1 MVAAAFFLSG
11 AAALIYQVT
20 WQRLLA
26 LHSGVGIYSIA
37 MIVAAFMVGLGLGSH
52 LGGVA
57 SARIQP
63 RTALIA
69 FAGLE
74 LAIGLFGLAS
84 GRLYYDWL
92 YLKAGGLYTSPWR
105 AGFLHLASLALPTLL
120 MGMSLPLLVH
130 AMVRDAPQAA
140 RTIGLLYGVNVLG
153 ACTGALVTPWV
164 LVRFHGIREALLVAG
179 ASNLLAAL
187 FGLAAGFLNARAADP
202 SRSRGMNPRS
212 LLSWGGSPAPPDPP
226 PAAEAG
232 SAPPGPLPTTLPLSS
247 WAALFALSGF
257 CALSLEIVWFRLID
271 VAVKSTAFTF
281 GTVLAVYL
289 LGLAA
294 GTFIGVAIVGRLR
307 RLLAAF
313 LACECAMLACSAV
326 AVLVLTHLPP
336 HTPFFAWFF
345 ELWGGH
351 RSYNLGGAWSWPP
364 VWRLYLLLPLALYG
378 VPTVL
383 MGVAFTVLQRA
394 VHDDAQGS
402 GRRVGLLQAANI
414 GGCVAGSL
422 LAGLVGLSWMGSA
435 GVLRLLVL
443 SGLVF
448 AAVGIAR
455 SGAPRAFAGA
465 AAGLVVLALLMPGER
480 ALWLRLH
487 GLTPQSGGAA
497 LIAEDASGVVALT
510 PRGGD
515 AWRVWVNG
523 RTHSTL
529 PFGGIHT
536 ALGAVPAIIHPS
548 PREVAVIGLGS
559 GDTAWAAGCRRDETQ
574 RVRVYEICAPQL
586 GLLNALAARPD
597 PPAKLGRFLRDP
609 RLDVRVA
616 DGRHALSVGED
627 SYDLIEMDPLPPSSP
642 YSGNLYSLEFFTLCA
657 RRLNAGGVL
666 CTWGPTPRVRQTFIR
681 ALPYVLELADGL
693 ILVGSNQPL
702 PLDLAAWE
710 ERVMSEGVR
719 SYLGD
724 DRARDVR
731 ASLRTA
737 RPASAAGPADD
748 VNLDLEPRDEFNRP

>member
-1 MVAAAFFLSG
+1 MLAVGIAFFLSG
-11 AAALIYQVT
+11 ASALIYQVT

-69 FAGLE
+69 FASLE

-105 AGFLHLASLALPTLL
+105 AGLLHFASLALPTIL
-120 MGMSLPLLVH
+120 MGMSLPLLVR
-130 AMVRDAPQAA
+130 AMVRDAPHAA

-153 ACTGALVTPWV
+153 ACTGALATPWV
-164 LVRFHGIREALLVAG
+164 LVRFHGIREALVVAG

-187 FGLAAGFLNARAADP
+187 FGLAAGFLAARARDP
-202 SRSRGMNPRS
+202 AARPSAGATSPPA
-212 LLSWGGSPAPPDPP
+212 GSP
-226 PAAEAG
+226 
-232 SAPPGPLPTTLPLSS
+232 PTTLPLSA

-307 RLLAAF
+307 RLVAVF
-313 LACECAMLACSAV
+313 LACECAMLACSAL
-326 AVLVLTHLPP
+326 AVLALTHLPP
-336 HTPFFAWFF
+336 QTPFFAWFF

-394 VHDDAQGS
+394 VHDDVQGS

-414 GGCVAGSL
+414 AGCVAGSL
-422 LAGLVGLSWMGSA
+422 VAGLVGLSWMGSA

-455 SGAPRAFAGA
+455 SGAPRGFAGA
-465 AAGLVVLALLMPGER
+465 AAALVVLALLMPGER

-487 GLTPQSGGAA
+487 GLTSQSGGAA

-559 GDTAWAAGCRRDETQ
+559 GDTAWAAGCRRDETH

-616 DGRHALSVGED
+616 DGRHALSVRED
-627 SYDLIEMDPLPPSSP
+627 RYDLIEMDPLPPSSP
-642 YSGNLYSLEFFTLCA
+642 YSGNLYSMEFFTLCA

-666 CTWGPTPRVRQTFIR
+666 CTWGPTPRVRQTFVR

-702 PLDLAAWE
+702 RLDLAAWE

-737 RPASAAGPADD
+737 RPASAAGPAAD
-748 VNLDLEPRDEFNRP
+748 VNRDLEPRDEFNRP

>member
-1 MVAAAFFLSG
+1 MLPVGIAFFLSG
-11 AAALIYQVT
+11 ASALIYQVT

-69 FAGLE
+69 FASLE

-105 AGFLHLASLALPTLL
+105 AGLLHFASLALPTIL
-120 MGMSLPLLVH
+120 MGMSLPLLVR
-130 AMVRDAPQAA
+130 AMVRDAPHAA

-164 LVRFHGIREALLVAG
+164 LVRFHGIRGALLVAG

-187 FGLAAGFLNARAADP
+187 FGLAAGLLAARAREPAARP
-202 SRSRGMNPRS
+202 SAGATS
-212 LLSWGGSPAPPDPP
+212 P
-226 PAAEAG
+226 PAG
-232 SAPPGPLPTTLPLSS
+232 SSPTTLPLSA

-307 RLLAAF
+307 RLVAVF
-313 LACECAMLACSAV
+313 LACECAMLACSAL
-326 AVLVLTHLPP
+326 AVLALTHLPP
-336 HTPFFAWFF
+336 QTPFFAWFF

-455 SGAPRAFAGA
+455 SGAPRGFAGA

-487 GLTPQSGGAA
+487 GLTAQSGGAA
-497 LIAEDASGVVALT
+497 LVAEDASGVVALT

-642 YSGNLYSLEFFTLCA
+642 YSGNLYSMEFFTLCA

-666 CTWGPTPRVRQTFIR
+666 CTWGPTPRVRLTFVR

-702 PLDLAAWE
+702 RLDLAAWE

-737 RPASAAGPADD
+737 RPASAAGPAAD
-748 VNLDLEPRDEFNRP
+748 VNRDLEPRDEFNRP

>member
-1 MVAAAFFLSG
+1 MNARIPLVSIAFFLSG

-52 LGGVA
+52 LGGILSVRL
-57 SARIQP
+57 SP
-63 RTALIA
+63 RTALLV
-69 FAGLE
+69 FASLE

-92 YLKAGGLYTSPWR
+92 YLRAGGLYATPWR
-105 AGFLHLASLALPTLL
+105 AGILHFISLALPTTL
-120 MGMSLPLLVH
+120 MGMSLPLLVR
-130 AMVRDAPQAA
+130 AMVRDTPHAA

-153 ACTGALVTPWV
+153 ACAGALVTPWV
-164 LVRFHGIREALLVAG
+164 LVRFYGIREALLVAG
-179 ASNLLAAL
+179 SGNLLAA
-187 FGLAAGFLNARAADP
+187 FIGLTAGGALRA
-202 SRSRGMNPRS
+202 PRIPTAHAVG
-212 LLSWGGSPAPPDPP
+212 LLPERPVPA
-226 PAAEAG
+226 
-232 SAPPGPLPTTLPLSS
+232 TLPLSA

-257 CALSLEIVWFRLID
+257 CALSLEIVWFRIID

-289 LGLAA
+289 LGLAG
-294 GTFIGVAIVGRLR
+294 GTFIGVALVGRLR
-307 RLLAAF
+307 RLLVAF
-313 LACECAMLACSAV
+313 LACQCALLASTAL
-326 AVLVLTHLPP
+326 AILALVLVPP

-351 RSYNLGGAWSWPP
+351 RSYNLGGAWSWSP

-378 VPTVL
+378 LPTVL

-394 VHDDAQGS
+394 VHDDVAGS
-402 GRRVGLLQAANI
+402 GRRVGVLQAANI
-414 GGCVAGSL
+414 AGCVGGSL
-422 LAGLVGLSWMGSA
+422 LAGLVGLTWAGSA

-443 SGLVF
+443 VGVGF

-455 SGAPRAFAGA
+455 TEARGAFAAA
-465 AAGLVVLALLMPGER
+465 AAGLLALAIVMPGER

-487 GLTPQSGGAA
+487 GLTGGDA
-497 LIAEDASGVVALT
+497 LVAEDASGVVALT
-510 PRGGD
+510 PREVGG
-515 AWRVWVNG
+515 WRVWVNG

-536 ALGAVPAIIHPS
+536 ALGAVPALIHPA
-548 PREVAVIGLGS
+548 PHDVAVIGLGS

-586 GLLNALAARPD
+586 GLLSAVAATPE
-597 PPAKLGRFLRDP
+597 PPPKLGRFLRDP
-609 RLDVRVA
+609 RLEVRVA
-616 DGRHALSVGED
+616 DGRHALSVSEE

-642 YSGNLYSLEFFTLCA
+642 YSGNLYSLEFFALCA
-657 RRLNAGGVL
+657 RRLKPGGVL
-666 CTWGPTPRVRQTFIR
+666 CTWGPTARVRRTFIR
-681 ALPYVLELADGL
+681 ALPHVLQLADGL
-693 ILVGSNQPL
+693 ILMGSRRPL
-702 PLDLAAWE
+702 GLDVAAWE
-710 ERVMSEGVR
+710 ERVMSDAVR

-724 DRARDVR
+724 DRAREVR
-731 ASLRTA
+731 AILRTA
-737 RPASAAGPADD
+737 RPGEAAGLDED
-748 VNLDLEPRDEFNRP
+748 VNRDLVPRDEFNRP

>member
-1 MVAAAFFLSG
+1 VVAVAFFLSG
-11 AAALIYQVT
+11 GSALIYQVT

-105 AGFLHLASLALPTLL
+105 AGLLHFASLALPTIL
-120 MGMSLPLLVH
+120 MGMSLPLLVR
-130 AMVRDAPQAA
+130 AMVRDAPHAA
-140 RTIGLLYGVNVLG
+140 RTIGVLYGVNVLG
-153 ACTGALVTPWV
+153 ACAGALVTPWV

-187 FGLAAGFLNARAADP
+187 FGLAAGFLNAQAADP
-202 SRSRGMNPRS
+202 AARPSAGPT
-212 LLSWGGSPAPPDPP
+212 GP
-226 PAAEAG
+226 PAD
-232 SAPPGPLPTTLPLSS
+232 SPPTTLPLSA
-247 WAALFALSGF
+247 WAALFALGGF

-307 RLLAAF
+307 RLLAVF
-313 LACECAMLACSAV
+313 LACECALLAGSAL
-326 AVLVLTHLPP
+326 AVLALTHLPP
-336 HTPFFAWFF
+336 QTPFFAWFF

-351 RSYNLGGAWSWPP
+351 RSYNLGGAWSWPA

-414 GGCVAGSL
+414 AGCVAGSL

-455 SGAPRAFAGA
+455 TGAPRAFAGA
-465 AAGLVVLALLMPGER
+465 AASLVVLALLMPGER
-480 ALWLRLH
+480 SLWLRLH
-487 GLTPQSGGAA
+487 GLTPQSGGAS

-616 DGRHALSVGED
+616 DGRHALTVGED
-627 SYDLIEMDPLPPSSP
+627 SYDVIEMDPLPPSSP
-642 YSGNLYSLEFFTLCA
+642 YSGNLYSVEFFTLCA
-657 RRLNAGGVL
+657 RRLNPGGVL
-666 CTWGPTPRVRQTFIR
+666 CTWGPTPRVRQTFVR
-681 ALPYVLELADGL
+681 ALPYVLDLADGL

-702 PLDLAAWE
+702 ELDLAAWE

-748 VNLDLEPRDEFNRP
+748 VNRDLEPRDEFNRP